1 MRSESRERSR
11 LLDCGRRSNHQSG
24 RRPATSTQRTRC
36 DADAATVAHPSP
48 GGHSFVVCKRGSSF
62 FFFKSISFFHS
73 LDFFFWTLSLVKD
86 GCWGQNGFLILSR
99 SCSIRITF
107 SRCCQCLSLE
117 FLADFE
123 TRFLTKRLASGHSAS
138 ATAKGP
144 SRRPSPGG
152 DGGKTER
159 LEGIFKGVFEG
170 NTWRG

>member
-1 MRSESRERSR
+1 MGGDTRR
-11 LLDCGRRSNHQSG
+11 RRSARDATPTPPPWPIRH
-24 RRPATSTQRTRC
+24 PAAIHSSC
-36 DADAATVAHPSP
+36 VK
-48 GGHSFVVCKRGSSF
+48 GGLL